1 MAKKVSK
8 KGTGGRVKK
17 VLMTIAIAIIL
28 AFFVGY
34 AVNTFYQEPK
44 YEDFCKPRLYDVQ
57 LDTKENCESVG
68 GNWTNI
74 PEKTTPKEDIL
85 AANQYLC
92 TKQDTVNVNEM
103 IMTCITKEMQQQSGW
118 CDPEYTCRTAF
129 EQKLEPHNRI
139 SFIILA
145 IIGVIIIV
153 IATVFL
159 RENVIGYGMLAGG
172 ILTLLY
178 GTIRFWGSIPDKA
191 RLAILGVV
199 LVTLIVVAWKK
210 LVKE

>member
-1 MAKKVSK
+1 MAKKANK
-8 KGTGGRVKK
+8 KGTGGKVKK

-44 YEDFCKPRLYDVQ
+44 YEDFCKPGIYTVP
-57 LDTKENCESVG
+57 LDTKEKCESVG
-68 GNWTNI
+68 GNWTTMAADKI
-74 PEKTTPKEDIL
+74 APEAL

-103 IMTCITKEMQQQSGW
+103 IMTCVTKEMQQQNGY
-118 CDPEYTCRTAF
+118 CDPEYTCRAAF
-129 EQKLEPHNRI
+129 EKALEPHNRI

-145 IIGVIIIV
+145 IVGVIIIV

-178 GTIRFWGSIPDKA
+178 GTIRFWGAIPDYA
-191 RLAILGVV
+191 RLAILGIV

-210 LVKE
+210 LVKN